1 MARNLNWFQARELA
15 KQGKRIRLETDKFW
29 FFRQQVL
36 WFKTPDNYVVE
47 ATEFTDAYFLSNA
60 WTDEDWIVGA
70 DGEIIIP
77 PPTPSTG
84 SGGTTTGGTTATPE
98 PVLSSGSGSGSF
110 GGGGFGGSG
119 GGGPVGGPGAK
130 GGKAKPKPTPGAAAD
145 AEITF
150 TGLWN
155 YGVPEN
161 TDRHCLLGTPTTIDL
176 LLTAHVRGGPLGL
189 GTISMIVNGV
199 TVTATAYDGYDYT
212 HNFTGI
218 TWTPGVSITASAT
231 YDPPGSPAAITR
243 TKDFYRLRLCSSLDA
258 DSVSVESV
266 P

>member
-98 PVLSSGSGSGSF
+98 PVLSSGGGIGSF
-110 GGGGFGGSG
+110 GGGGFGGGGGAG
-119 GGGPVGGPGAK
+119 GGGGGG

-150 TGLWN
+150 SAIID
-155 YGVPEN
+155 YGISEN
-161 TDRHCLLGTPTTIDL
+161 PDRHCLIGSAPSTVNIVV
-176 LLTAHVRGGPLGL
+176 TAHVRGGPAGL
-189 GTISMIVNGV
+189 GSISMTVDGT
-199 TVTATAYDGYDYT
+199 TVTATAYDGYNYS
-212 HNFTGI
+212 HNFTAVAYSEGTNI
-218 TWTPGVSITASAT
+218 GVSAD
-231 YDPPGSPAAITR
+231 YDPPGAPALITR
-243 TKDFYRLRLCSSLDA
+243 TANFRMLRLCSTLDSS
-258 DSVSVESV
+258 SVSVDSV
-266 P
+266 